1 MGKTKIPLIVSY
13 SEGKILIGES
23 TKYKMENEHKNTYM
37 KLKKFNKEVSYIIE
51 KDSKSNKSIII
62 VEYYKKII
70 YSRELF

>member
-23 TKYKMENEHKNTYM
+23 TKYKMENEYKNTYM

-70 YSRELF
+70 VFS